1 MKSAFAKCTEAG
13 SFIAGVLIG
22 VSILVPVI
30 VMTVSDHNGWQTLE
44 VFGALVIL
52 ALGLA
57 LQVVATA
64 RPRRPQATEPEVGA
78 LGIRFMEL
86 CHEHRS
92 NASRRQS
99 LARIA

>member
-44 VFGALVIL
+44 VFGALV
-52 ALGLA
+52 LA
-57 LQVVATA
+57 LQVVVTA
-64 RPRRPQATEPEVGA
+64 RPRRPQATEPEVEA
-78 LGIRFMEL
+78 LGVRFMEL
-86 CHEHRS
+86 CHEH
-92 NASRRQS
+92 
-99 LARIA
+99 

>member
-1 MKSAFAKCTEAG
+1 MKNAFAKCREAG

-52 ALGLA
+52 ALGIA
-57 LQVVATA
+57 LQVIVTA
-64 RPRRPQATEPEVGA
+64 RPRRPHVTEPEFGTLGA
-78 LGIRFMEL
+78 GFMEL
-86 CHEHRS
+86 GHER
-92 NASRRQS
+92 
-99 LARIA
+99 

>member
-1 MKSAFAKCTEAG
+1 MTLSARSVQQIMKNAFAKCREAG

-57 LQVVATA
+57 LQVVVTA
-64 RPRRPQATEPEVGA
+64 RPRRPHATEPEVGA
-78 LGIRFMEL
+78 LGVGFMEL
-86 CHEHRS
+86 CHEH
-92 NASRRQS
+92 
-99 LARIA
+99 